1 LNKLMKLTL
10 FGLLGAGAADAAAQ
24 CPEFYPA
31 NTVVHASQF
40 DFEAAQSSNTVRVE
54 PAEGVAGVASP
65 SGKGARPQK
74 AVLESDVLTAL
85 FPFDTL
91 VLSAGALLPTDTS
104 MELEA
109 AVGFPNPKTPDVLKW
124 SGWYRMGV
132 FKSRGES
139 ESFREQDDQYARV
152 EVDTLRLKRQAAAFK
167 YRVSLQP
174 SFDSSPILRLV
185 AATYADSTAKFDE
198 KSALRSYG
206 PSSPKRKPAAWGASL
221 QVPSRSQ
228 MTEQEKYAKDI
239 CSPTALSMLMEYYGI
254 NEKTVSVAMNVCD
267 LTETI
272 YGNWAFN
279 TAYAASKGFD
289 AFVRRI
295 NSAAEAEREILLG
308 RPIIASITYAPGELR
323 NAPMAKSRGHLVVIR
338 GFDKDGNFLVND
350 PAGSDE
356 KGVPRVYDRKEFVR
370 AWIKNKQGLSYYV
383 APRLPRYMEVAVA
396 LSDLRREPVE
406 AADPSVKR
414 DPMAESQL
422 LMGELVRVT
431 AYQGDWAR
439 VEALEQPLVEK
450 AGASP
455 KSYAG
460 WMKADELSWA
470 AMPAWR
476 YTVRAKETQADTE
489 TAEGGV
495 EPLTV
500 YMGTRFCPIVKGFGQ
515 KPSVDAKGR
524 VRVLLSGGAAA
535 RVPAEMLYDS
545 TAPLK
550 GKALREAFI
559 AAAAKFAGDKYLWGG
574 RSDDGIDCSG
584 LVSVAARAC
593 GLDLPRNA
601 RDQYNAS
608 RKLTAATIARG
619 DLVFLQDAEGI
630 NHVMI
635 YLGGERLLEAT
646 ADVMKVRETTFREKL
661 GVSLK
666 ELKITEK
673 GNGQKILYGT
683 YF

>member
-1 LNKLMKLTL
+1 MKLTL

-31 NTVVHASQF
+31 HTVVHASQF
-40 DFEAAQSSNTVRVE
+40 DFESAQSSNTVRVE
-54 PAEGVAGVASP
+54 PLEGVLGVAVP
-65 SGKGARPQK
+65 SGKRARPQK
-74 AVLESDVLTAL
+74 AVVESDVVTAL
-85 FPFDTL
+85 YPFNML
-91 VLSAGALLPTDTS
+91 VLSAGALLPSDTS
-104 MELEA
+104 MEIEA
-109 AVGFPNPKTPDVLKW
+109 SLGFPEPKTPDTLKW

-139 ESFREQDDQYARV
+139 ESVREQDDQYAKV
-152 EVDTLRLKRQAAAFK
+152 DVDTLRLKRQAAAFK
-167 YRVSLQP
+167 YRITLQP
-174 SFDSSPILRLV
+174 SFDSSPVLRLV
-185 AATYADSTAKFDE
+185 AATYVDTTAKFDE
-198 KSALRSYG
+198 KAALRSFG
-206 PSSPKRKPAAWGASL
+206 PVAAKRKPAAWGLYVS
-221 QVPSRSQ
+221 VPQRSQ
-228 MTEQEKYAKDI
+228 MVEQEKYAKDI
-239 CSPTALSMLMEYYGI
+239 CSPTALSMLMEYYGVA
-254 NEKTVSVAMNVCD
+254 EKTVAVAMNVCD
-267 LTETI
+267 QTETI

-295 NSAAEAEREILLG
+295 NSVAEAEREIILG
-308 RPIIASITYAPGELR
+308 RPLIASITYAPGELK
-323 NAPMAKSRGHLVVIR
+323 NAPMAKSRGHLVVIK

-356 KGVPRVYDRKEFVR
+356 KGVHRVYDRKEFTR
-370 AWIKNKQGLSYYV
+370 AWLKNKQGLSYYV

-406 AADPSVKR
+406 VSDAPVLR

-431 AYQGDWAR
+431 AYQGDWVR
-439 VEALEQPLVEK
+439 VDALEQSLVEK
-450 AGASP
+450 IGAEPRAYS
-455 KSYAG
+455 G

-476 YTVRAKETQADTE
+476 YSVRAKETQVDTE
-489 TAEGGV
+489 MAEGGV
-495 EPLTV
+495 EPVTV
-500 YMGTRFCPIVKGFGQ
+500 YMGTRFCPVVRGFGQ
-515 KPSVDAKGR
+515 KPALDAKGR

-559 AAAAKFAGDKYLWGG
+559 TAAARFAGDKYLWGG

-584 LVSVAARAC
+584 LVSIAARAC

-608 RKLTAATIARG
+608 RKLTAASLVRG
-619 DLVFLQDAEGI
+619 DLVFLQDAKDGI
-630 NHVMI
+630 YHVMI
-635 YLGGERLLEAT
+635 YLGGERLFEAT

-666 ELKITEK
+666 ELKTTEK
-673 GNGQKILYGT
+673 GNGQKILFGT